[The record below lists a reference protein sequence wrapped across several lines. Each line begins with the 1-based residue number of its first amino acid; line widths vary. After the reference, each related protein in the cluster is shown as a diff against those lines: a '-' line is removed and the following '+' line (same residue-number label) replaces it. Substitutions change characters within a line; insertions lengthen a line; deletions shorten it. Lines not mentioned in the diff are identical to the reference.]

1 MEHTL
6 KQKLDTDM
14 DNEKQKQETLDE
26 LGVKYMTDKSSLLH
40 NYLVEYQKEFP
51 EPKKV
56 DRILEIGLQRGS
68 KEWRTNEVSP
78 SLAMWKEFFSEASVF
93 GADIKKLKF
102 NDERVSFFRMDQN
115 SPDDLIRLFNFVPEG
130 LDFILDDGSHIAS
143 HQLITFL
150 VLWPKLKKG
159 GVFIIED
166 LNPVVQQKYPQTERF
181 NSIIGSYLDAQ
192 KMDYRW
198 IDSASSGEMNSLIIR
213 KK

>member
-1 MEHTL
+1 M
-6 KQKLDTDM
+6 DT
-14 DNEKQKQETLDE
+14 EKQKQETLDE
-26 LGVKYMTDKSSLLH
+26 LGVKYRTDKSSLLH
-40 NYLVEYQKEFP
+40 NYLVEYEKEFP
-51 EPKKV
+51 EPEK
-56 DRILEIGLQRGS
+56 IETMLEIGLQRGGS
-68 KEWRTNEVSP
+68 WKTNEVSP
-78 SLAMWKEFFSEASVF
+78 SIAMWKEFFPEARVF

-130 LDFILDDGSHIAS
+130 LDFILDDGSHFAS

-181 NSIIGSYLDAQ
+181 NSVIGSYLDAQ

>member
-1 MEHTL
+1 M
-6 KQKLDTDM
+6 DT
-14 DNEKQKQETLDE
+14 EKQKKETLDE

-40 NYLVEYQKEFP
+40 NYLVEYEKEFP
-51 EPKKV
+51 EPEKV
-56 DRILEIGLQRGS
+56 ERILEIGLQRGS
-68 KEWRTNEVSP
+68 KEWKTNEVSP
-78 SLAMWKEFFSEASVF
+78 SLAMWKEFFPEARMF

-102 NDERVSFFRMDQN
+102 NDERVAFFRMDQN

-130 LDFILDDGSHIAS
+130 LDFILDDGSHFAS

-213 KK
+213 KR